1 MFKNYSR
8 KIAFIFV
15 FFALLISQSFFN
27 GTMTVTHADLVPQTV
42 PFSQNWSN
50 GALIT
55 ANDNWSGV
63 PGIIGYR
70 GDDINTGIAVDPQ
83 TIVVDGSSSPVNVI
97 ANATDPTASL
107 SGGIYEFDTLANPTV
122 AMQGSGTAD
131 VPHLVISINTSG
143 VTALHISYNLR
154 DLDDTDA
161 AVQPFA

>member
-1 MFKNYSR
+1 MP
-8 KIAFIFV
+8 
-15 FFALLISQSFFN
+15 
-27 GTMTVTHADLVPQTV
+27 VTHADTSPQTV
-42 PFSQNWSN
+42 PFSQNWTN
-50 GALIT
+50 AALIT
-55 ANDNWSGV
+55 ANDNWTGV
-63 PGIIGYR
+63 PGIEGHR
-70 GDDINTGIAVDPQ
+70 GDDINTGVGVDPQ
-83 TIVVDGSSSPVNVI
+83 TIVVDGASSPLNVI

-161 AVQPFA
+161 CRSAFCAAVSYRQ